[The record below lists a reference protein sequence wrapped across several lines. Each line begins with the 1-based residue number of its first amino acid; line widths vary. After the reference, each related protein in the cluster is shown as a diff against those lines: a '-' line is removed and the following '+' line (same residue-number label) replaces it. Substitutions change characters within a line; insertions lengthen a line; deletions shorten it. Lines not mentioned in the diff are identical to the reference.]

1 MTTRSTD
8 FIIFAKN
15 FAMIKSM
22 TGFGKATG
30 THNGRK
36 IVLEIRALNS
46 KGLDLYLKTPPFF
59 KEKEI
64 ELRKIIGNNLDRGK
78 IEAIIHI
85 ENTESNG
92 SYSINKGIAKTY
104 YQEIKAIAEEVGA
117 NAEELFSNI
126 FRLPDVLNQQEA
138 SMTEDDWLFL
148 QKLVTEAL
156 SNINEF
162 RTQEGQSLFNDL
174 SGCIDRIHEGLKC
187 VPQYEQE
194 RIDTVRERMTKA
206 LDELAVAVD
215 ENRLEQEL
223 IFYIEK
229 LDVSEEKVR
238 LKNHLDYFIETMRL
252 EENAGK
258 KLGFIAQEI
267 GREINT
273 LGSKANHA
281 ELQKI
286 VVNMKDNLEKIKEQI
301 LNTL

>member
-1 MTTRSTD
+1 ML
-8 FIIFAKN
+8 FITFAKN
-15 FAMIKSM
+15 ERMIKSM

-36 IVLEIRALNS
+36 IVIELRALNS
-46 KGLDLYLKTPPFF
+46 KGLDLYLKLPSIF
-59 KEKEI
+59 KEKE
-64 ELRKIIGNNLDRGK
+64 LAVRKIIGDTVDRGK
-78 IEAIIHI
+78 IEAIITL
-85 ENTESNG
+85 ENTGSKG
-92 SYSINKGIAKTY
+92 SYSINKELALSY
-104 YQEIKAIAEEVGA
+104 YHDMKEIAERAGA
-117 NAEELFSNI
+117 LDADIFSTI
-126 FRLPDVLNQQEA
+126 FRIPDVMNQQEE
-138 SMTEDDWLFL
+138 TVTPEDWNILEQL
-148 QKLVTEAL
+148 LHEAIVNL
-156 SNINEF
+156 NAF
-162 RTQEGQSLFNDL
+162 RNQEGASLYTDL
-174 SGCIDRIHEGLKC
+174 SGCIARISSGLEK

-194 RIDTVRERMTKA
+194 RIDVLRERMNKA
-206 LDELAVAVD
+206 LEELSVNTD

-238 LKNHLDYFIETMRL
+238 LKNHLDYFMETMKTG
-252 EENAGK
+252 ENVGK

-286 VVNMKDNLEKIKEQI
+286 VVDMKDNLEKIKEQV